1 MDFMLCDIYDK
12 VSKLILGCAVMKAVK
27 VLSGICVWQLD
38 QLGGYFVGKLLGWLD
53 LFNCGISM
61 HATSLS

>member
-38 QLGGYFVGKLLGWLD
+38 QLGGYFVDKLLGWLD
-53 LFNCGISM
+53 L
-61 HATSLS
+61 HVTSLS